1 MLVHNVLHGQIV
13 TLLVAASFPT
23 NSKCHHLFQST
34 KIKIKMK
41 PVLMLRK
48 EQHPH
53 NQKQTFTF
61 EASAQD
67 YQDGEV
73 DTCLTYLQSE
83 F

>member
-1 MLVHNVLHGQIV
+1 ME
-13 TLLVAASFPT
+13 
-23 NSKCHHLFQST
+23 
-34 KIKIKMK
+34 

-48 EQHPH
+48 ERHPH
-53 NQKQTFTF
+53 NQKQTFAF

-73 DTCLTYLQSE
+73 DACLTYLQSE

>member
-1 MLVHNVLHGQIV
+1 
-13 TLLVAASFPT
+13 
-23 NSKCHHLFQST
+23 
-34 KIKIKMK
+34 MK

-83 F
+83 S